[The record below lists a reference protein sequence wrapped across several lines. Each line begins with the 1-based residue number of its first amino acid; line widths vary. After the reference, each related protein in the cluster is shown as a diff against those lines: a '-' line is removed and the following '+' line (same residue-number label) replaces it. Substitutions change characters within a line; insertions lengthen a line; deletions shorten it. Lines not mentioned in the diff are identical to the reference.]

1 MATQATVINNLN
13 QVKSMYDNY
22 TSLKGYMAPYG
33 GYAAAMAAKKG
44 ELEANLA
51 RMDDV
56 IRTYEHEFQERSQN
70 GTARPGFWARRGLIT
85 SGDWALAFFY
95 LAYATM
101 CLTVIVYI
109 YKNSKTPTR
118 GVVTAAFFFAIIGLM
133 ITATLLRFA

>member
-1 MATQATVINNLN
+1 
-13 QVKSMYDNY
+13 MYDNY

-33 GYAAAMAAKKG
+33 GHAAAMAAKKG
-44 ELEANLA
+44 ELETNLA

-56 IRTYEHEFQERSQN
+56 IRTYEHEFQERMQS
-70 GTARPGFWARRGLIT
+70 GTARPGFWPRRGLVT

-95 LAYATM
+95 LAYVAM

-118 GVVTAAFFFAIIGLM
+118 GVVTATFFFAIIGLM
-133 ITATLLRFA
+133 MTATLLRFA